1 MASLPFSMDIRSM
14 REVAVT
20 LNSSSTSLLSVALR
34 LAEAGRDSEAM
45 ELIDLVKGIHEA
57 EDKVRR
63 HAKDAG
69 VGKIIKLNT
78 HKTSTFTTLVGVTAK
93 GITLR

>member
-1 MASLPFSMDIRSM
+1 M

-20 LNSSSTSLLSVALR
+20 LNSSSTSLLSVAVR
-34 LAEAGRDSEAM
+34 LVEAGQEKEAM
-45 ELIDLVKGIHEA
+45 ELIGLVKGIHEA

-69 VGKIIKLNT
+69 VGKIIKFST
-78 HKTSTFTTLVGVTAK
+78 H
-93 GITLR
+93 

>member
-1 MASLPFSMDIRSM
+1 MDRSSSTNAPTAEFIRSM

-20 LNSSSTSLLSVALR
+20 LNSSSTSLLGVAVR
-34 LAEAGRDSEAM
+34 LVEAGQDKEAM
-45 ELIDLVKGIHEA
+45 ELIELVKGIHEA

-69 VGKIIKLNT
+69 VGKIVKFNT
-78 HKTSTFTTLVGVTAK
+78 H
-93 GITLR
+93 

>member
-1 MASLPFSMDIRSM
+1 MSKHSHTNATTAEFIRSM

-20 LNSSSTSLLSVALR
+20 LNSSSTSLLSAAVR
-34 LAEAGRDSEAM
+34 LAEAGQDAEAM
-45 ELIDLVKGIHEA
+45 ALIDLVKGIQEA

-69 VGKIIKLNT
+69 IGKIVKFST
-78 HKTSTFTTLVGVTAK
+78 H
-93 GITLR
+93 